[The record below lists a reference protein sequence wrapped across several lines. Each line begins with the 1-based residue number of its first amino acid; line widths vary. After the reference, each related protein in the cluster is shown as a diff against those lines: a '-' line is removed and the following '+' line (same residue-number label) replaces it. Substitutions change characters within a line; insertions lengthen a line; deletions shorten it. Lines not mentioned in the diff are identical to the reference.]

1 VEGVLLVLRVVSG
14 SLLLL
19 FLAALFV
26 MMWRD
31 FRVISFEIST
41 RTRPQGHLVV
51 INTSETGPKTGSTFP
66 LLPLTSLGRSPT
78 NTIVLEDAFISGEHA
93 TITLRSG
100 RWWLED
106 RGSSNGT
113 QLNGYRI
120 RESVIVS
127 TGDIISVGQIDLKLE
142 LE

>member
-1 VEGVLLVLRVVSG
+1 MEGVLLVLRVVSG

-19 FLAALFV
+19 FLVALFV
-26 MMWRD
+26 MMWHD
-31 FRVISFEIST
+31 FRAINFEIST
-41 RTRPQGHLVV
+41 RTRRQGHLVV
-51 INTSETGPKTGSTFP
+51 INTSENGPKTGATFP
-66 LLPLTSLGRSPT
+66 LIPLTSLGRSLT
-78 NTIVLEDAFISGEHA
+78 NSIVLEDAFISGEHA
-93 TITLRSG
+93 TITLRNG
-100 RWWLED
+100 KWWLDD

>member
-1 VEGVLLVLRVVSG
+1 VEGVLFGLRIGSG
-14 SLLLL
+14 MLLLV
-19 FLAALFV
+19 FLAALFW

-31 FRVISFEIST
+31 FKAISFEVST

-51 INTSETGPKTGSTFP
+51 INSSDNGLKPGTTFA
-66 LLPLTSLGRSPT
+66 LLPLTRLGRLPT
-78 NTIVLEDAFISGEHA
+78 HTIPLEDAFISGEHA

-100 RWWLED
+100 RWWLDD